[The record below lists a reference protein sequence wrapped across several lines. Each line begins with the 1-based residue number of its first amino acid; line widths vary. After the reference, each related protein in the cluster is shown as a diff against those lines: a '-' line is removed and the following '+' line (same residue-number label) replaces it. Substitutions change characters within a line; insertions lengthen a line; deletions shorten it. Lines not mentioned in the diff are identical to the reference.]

1 MDWSSKRMRW
11 QPQAKPSSSEQP
23 RSSTERPRAE
33 IFYLDRLISGRLN
46 PAGFG
51 NVQQFVPDGQ
61 HSGFPPVLPSLA
73 TLPPLICTDSA
84 SSFFD
89 EADNVSQREP
99 ASLHGAALAQ
109 SVPPHEHRSP
119 YSPRDDPQLQGD
131 VFTSPP
137 SSQEVP
143 RSSQCSA
150 PKHPR
155 PVVKTVAIAGGG
167 NVPRSERLTRNLEDR
182 RQRAMNAW
190 RGSVAS
196 RDSASA
202 PDKESG
208 GGLSE

>member
-1 MDWSSKRMRW
+1 LL
-11 QPQAKPSSSEQP
+11 
-23 RSSTERPRAE
+23 
-33 IFYLDRLISGRLN
+33 YG
-46 PAGFG
+46 PA
-51 NVQQFVPDGQ
+51 
-61 HSGFPPVLPSLA
+61 HSGASPSGHLRQRPATRAGWPALRFPARPALIGRA
-73 TLPPLICTDSA
+73 PPLIRPDSA
-84 SSFFD
+84 SSSD
-89 EADNVSQREP
+89 EADNMSQREL

-109 SVPPHEHRSP
+109 PAPPHEHRSP
-119 YSPRDDPQLQGD
+119 CSPRDDPQLQGD

-143 RSSQCSA
+143 RRSQCSA
-150 PKHPR
+150 PKHPQ

-167 NVPRSERLTRNLEDR
+167 NVPRSEQLTRILEDR

-202 PDKESG
+202 SDKESG